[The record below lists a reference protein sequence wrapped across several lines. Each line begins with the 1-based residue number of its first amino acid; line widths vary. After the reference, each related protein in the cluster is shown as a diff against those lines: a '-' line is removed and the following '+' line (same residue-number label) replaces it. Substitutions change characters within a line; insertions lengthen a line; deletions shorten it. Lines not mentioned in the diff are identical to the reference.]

1 MATKLLQLRTGQF
14 IIGDCETS
22 DDGSITVTD
31 PFEIIIETIP
41 RRDGQGME
49 PRAGMFPYCMMSD
62 SRVFEFSKD
71 QIQMSPREADRN
83 CADNWRRV
91 TGGVVTA
98 SEMPKKSILLQG

>member
-1 MATKLLQLRTGQF
+1 MTTKLIQLRTGQF
-14 IIGDCETS
+14 IIGDCEVG

-31 PFEIIIETIP
+31 PFEVVIETIP

-49 PRAGMFPYCMMSD
+49 PRAGMFPYCLMSEN
-62 SRVFEFSKD
+62 RVFEFSKD
-71 QIQMSPREADRN
+71 QIQMSPRDADRN

-98 SEMPKKSILLQG
+98 SEIPKKGILLQG